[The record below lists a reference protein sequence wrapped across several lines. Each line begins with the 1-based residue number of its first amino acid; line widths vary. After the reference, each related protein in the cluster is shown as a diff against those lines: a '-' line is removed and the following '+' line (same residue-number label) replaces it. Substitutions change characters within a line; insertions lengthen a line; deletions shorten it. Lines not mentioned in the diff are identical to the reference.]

1 MLGFNKCCNFF
12 KFVSVKGCDLL
23 VDSNNS
29 LQYFAVRFLLKIA
42 FLVYHLH
49 LILNVLIQLVKG
61 LCNSY
66 ALLRSGGLACRDHL
80 SQGNDAVVFFSCLV
94 EAVTAMASARA
105 VRALFLQMIFHIDP
119 PDSSN
124 FASVTTD
131 NLIYALLA
139 MTCFIGGLVG
149 SVAAIETF
157 NDAVLAEFKNVLSKF
172 RIGYRLLTAVFEG
185 ASESCSFVQFV
196 NHGVH
201 GQKRFKRLLAS
212 TTVSI
217 FLSLARLADQLMA
230 AVTV

>member
-49 LILNVLIQLVKG
+49 LILNMLIQLVEG
-61 LCNSY
+61 LCNSH
-66 ALLRSGGLACRDHL
+66 ALLHSGGLACRDHL
-80 SQGNDAVVFFSCLV
+80 SQGNDAVVFFGCLV

-105 VRALFLQMIFHIDP
+105 VGALFLQMIFHIAP
-119 PDSSN
+119 PDFSN

-131 NLIYALLA
+131 NLVYALLA
-139 MTCFIGGLVG
+139 MTCFIRGLEG

-157 NDAVLAEFKNVLSKF
+157 NDAVLAEFKNVLSKL